1 MKNECSFVRDVLP
14 LYFENMVS
22 EDTAAFVK
30 EHIEHCPE
38 CAAELEKMKDPDGLE
53 VFTTDTQDNGAEP
66 LNAIRRKLNKRN
78 RTIVGI
84 TVLVTTVIVLLG
96 AYLIG
101 SGFME
106 RNDVALIDYSVSEDG
121 TEIIL
126 HTAVMSSAG
135 YTRGFRDD
143 GGGVK
148 PHYLTF
154 YSTFG
159 GLNSALGA
167 KDEFVLAIDE
177 SDDEIRFNRAG
188 GGYELVLQKDTDTG
202 EWVAAQTGEHP

>member
-22 EDTAAFVK
+22 ADTADFVG
-30 EHIEHCPE
+30 EHLEGCPS
-38 CAAELEKMKDPDGLE
+38 CRAELEKIKNPNGLSS
-53 VFTTDTQDNGAEP
+53 FTADTQENTAEP
-66 LNAIRRKLNKRN
+66 LNAIRRKLHKRN
-78 RTIVGI
+78 RIIVGI

-96 AYLIG
+96 SYFIG
-101 SGFME
+101 SGFAA
-106 RNDVALIDYSVSEDG
+106 RNDVVLLDYSVSENG

-126 HTAVMSSAG
+126 HTAVISSIG
-135 YTRGFRDD
+135 YTRGFHDD

-159 GLNSALGA
+159 GLNSSFGA
-167 KDEFVLAIDE
+167 KQEFTLEIDE
-177 SDDEIRFNRAG
+177 NDTEIWFNRAD
-188 GGYELVLQKDTDTG
+188 GGYELVLIKNADTN
-202 EWVAAQTGEHP
+202 EWERPVK